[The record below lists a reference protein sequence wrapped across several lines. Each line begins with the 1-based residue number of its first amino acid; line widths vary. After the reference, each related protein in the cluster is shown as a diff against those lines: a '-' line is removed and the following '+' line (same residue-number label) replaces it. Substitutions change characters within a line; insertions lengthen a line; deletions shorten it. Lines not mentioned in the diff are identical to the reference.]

1 MGSDIALVNVRYIAA
16 QEACWRIFEFETNSK
31 SHSICHLPVHLPDK
45 QSVIFE
51 QGSDMQAV
59 LDRGAKT
66 MLTEF
71 FVANKKIRAAIANGN
86 PNNDRLCT

>member
-1 MGSDIALVNVRYIAA
+1 
-16 QEACWRIFEFETNSK
+16 
-31 SHSICHLPVHLPDK
+31 
-45 QSVIFE
+45 
-51 QGSDMQAV
+51 MQAV